1 METPSAFRLV
11 AASKSCLAGLNSL
24 LVSLEAAGTERT
36 SLVPPQTL
44 RNNRDRFKIWASNL
58 GALQEGRASLD
69 FRLRESHLMQSAVH
83 KLLAQL
89 EDVVKRSIEVVRGV
103 RKPFEE
109 TLISAD
115 EDPWG
120 DSSDDSSSDENH
132 YINTRTELGQNTLA
146 IIQILSDLF
155 KLSFKIRNPA
165 TRSSGQSVLKPLL
178 FKKLVRV
185 DDTTTVDLLACF
197 AEFDHHHI
205 EEAFRELRRFVHGRP
220 RLEDVY
226 PALDSPTDS
235 ETKEISSPPPA
246 PVDSQGIES
255 DEYLPDYLTERWSK
269 SLTNRRRYFAYWRN
283 HAQKLAKEEEEEADS
298 VEAQPPP
305 MPMPAT
311 IAEVEP
317 IAPAVV
323 AATLAETT
331 ILSGTEGSTYDR
343 KLDDGIDTIS
353 VVSYTS
359 TAFNIDGTVAD
370 LPRPPSIQAGQSE
383 FRCPYCWVV
392 CPERHDIGKPWREHI
407 LCDPQP
413 YMCTYED
420 CPDADAL
427 YASRS
432 AWLAHEANVHR
443 RVWRCFAHPEPLFT
457 SQDSLE
463 RHLESEHGAVLAQSQ
478 IREITKLSH
487 TNTVDQRSMCP
498 FCQTRGPFERGLS
511 NHMAFHM
518 EQLACF
524 AVPRSSSADE
534 DVSSCGNNTNSAQ
547 GGRSVCSLASVS
559 LNFSDAGFDT
569 SEEEGE
575 LEELLISAARFG
587 DEAEV
592 ARLLSMGANID
603 EKHPL
608 SGQTPLSFAARYGNE
623 AVAKL
628 LLETGKV
635 DVDAEDRERQTPL
648 GLAAGNGHEAVVRLL
663 LSTGKVDVVAKD
675 DIDRTPLSLAAEY
688 GNEAVVKLLLET
700 GKVDVNA
707 DDIERQTPLSLAA
720 GNGHEL

>member
-1 METPSAFRLV
+1 M
-11 AASKSCLAGLNSL
+11 
-24 LVSLEAAGTERT
+24 
-36 SLVPPQTL
+36 
-44 RNNRDRFKIWASNL
+44 
-58 GALQEGRASLD
+58 
-69 FRLRESHLMQSAVH
+69 
-83 KLLAQL
+83 
-89 EDVVKRSIEVVRGV
+89 
-103 RKPFEE
+103 
-109 TLISAD
+109 
-115 EDPWG
+115 
-120 DSSDDSSSDENH
+120 
-132 YINTRTELGQNTLA
+132 A

-178 FKKLVRV
+178 FKKPVRV
-185 DDTTTVDLLACF
+185 DDNTTVDLLACF
-197 AEFDHHHI
+197 AEFDRRHT
-205 EEAFRELRRFVHGRP
+205 EEAFRELRRSVHGRP

-246 PVDSQGIES
+246 PVDSQRIES
-255 DEYLPDYLTERWSK
+255 DEDLPDYLTERWSK

-323 AATLAETT
+323 AASLAGIT
-331 ILSGTEGSTYDR
+331 ILSATEGSTYDR
-343 KLDDGIDTIS
+343 KLDDGIDTVS

-392 CPERHDIGKPWREHI
+392 CPERHAIGKSWRSVNLIQLLPVFSSPRDLTRANREHI
-407 LCDPQP
+407 LRDLQP

-463 RHLESEHGAVLAQSQ
+463 NHLEAEHGAVLANSQ

-487 TNTVDQRSMCP
+487 TSTVDQRSMCP
-498 FCQTRGPFERGLS
+498 FCQSSGPFERGLS

-547 GGRSVCSLASVS
+547 GGQSACSLGSVS
-559 LNFSDAGFDT
+559 LDFSDAGPDT
-569 SEEEGE
+569 SEEKLQLGE
-575 LEELLISAARFG
+575 QLLSAAKVG
-587 DEAEV
+587 NQADV
-592 ARLLSMGANID
+592 ARLLSRGANIN
-603 EKHPL
+603 ERHNH
-608 SGQTPLSFAARYGNE
+608 SGRTPLSAA
-623 AVAKL
+623 AWF
-628 LLETGKV
+628 
-635 DVDAEDRERQTPL
+635 
-648 GLAAGNGHEAVVRLL
+648 GHEAVVRLL
-663 LSTGKVDVVAKD
+663 LATGKANVDAKDKLDHTPFSFAAENGHEVVARLLLATEKVDVDAKDVWSRTPLSFAAENGHEAVVQLLLATGKVDVDAKD
-675 DIDRTPLSLAAEY
+675 YLGRTPLDFACA
-688 GNEAVVKLLLET
+688 
-700 GKVDVNA
+700 
-707 DDIERQTPLSLAA
+707 
-720 GNGHEL
+720 NGHTAIITLLSGDR